1 MKKTLSQLFPDRATL
16 AAAVFSAVCF
26 AAGALHAGAQTSAPT
41 SSRNLPLWDGPAP
54 LAKGTNFG
62 TETQTTDIPSIDVF
76 LPAAN
81 PTKTGV
87 LVIPGGGYM
96 HESLVKEGSAIAQ
109 WLNARG
115 VAAFVLHYRVAPYTY
130 PAPLLDGMRAMRVI
144 RSRATEFGLGED
156 RIGVWGF
163 SAGGHLSSVLATH
176 FDEALPNTD
185 TLPTD
190 ATDKLSDKP
199 TFAVLAYP
207 VISMDPAIAHMGSH
221 DSLLGKDPD
230 PKMQALF
237 SSELQVKDNTP
248 PVFLFATTDDKTV
261 PVMNSVHFYEACASH
276 HVEVE
281 MHLFE
286 HGPHGLGLAVGR
298 PGVEAW
304 TELLATWMR
313 IHGWMAKP

>member
-1 MKKTLSQLFPDRATL
+1 MKKTLSRPSLARFALL
-16 AAAVFSAVCF
+16 AALATATMLG
-26 AAGALHAGAQTSAPT
+26 AAPGAALAQAPA
-41 SSRNLPLWDGPAP
+41 RNLPLWDGPAP
-54 LAKGTNFG
+54 LAKGTAFG
-62 TETQTTDIPSIDVF
+62 TETLTTDIPSIDVF
-76 LPAAN
+76 LPAEN
-81 PTKTGV
+81 PTETGV
-87 LVIPGGGYM
+87 LVIPGGGYT
-96 HESLVKEGSAIAQ
+96 HEAINKEGTLIAQ

-163 SAGGHLSSVLATH
+163 SAGGHLASVLATH
-176 FDEALPNTD
+176 FDETLPD
-185 TLPTD
+185 TSSLPTD
-190 ATDKLSDKP
+190 AIDKLSDKP
-199 TFAVLAYP
+199 AFAALAYP
-207 VISMDPAIAHMGSH
+207 VISMDPAITHMGSH
-221 DSLLGKDPD
+221 DSLLGKEAD

-237 SSELQVKDNTP
+237 SSELQVKDTTP

-261 PVMNSVHFYEACASH
+261 PVINSVRFYEACAAH

-286 HGPHGLGLAVGR
+286 HGPHGMGLAVGK

-304 TELLATWMR
+304 TEELATWMR